1 MQRKLFFGTVIL
13 LLPLLSF
20 AQTTGVTG
28 TMYDAVTKAPLAFVS
43 VTLNGTNT
51 GTNTG
56 TVTDI
61 DGHFFLD
68 KLSANALLM
77 ISYIGYKTREYRL
90 EKTGATVNIFIEPAD
105 NQLENVV
112 VSTNENPAHRII
124 KLLQRNKKRNDP
136 EQQPTFTYNAYTI
149 AALSAGDRFWNM
161 NRRDGSKQKSP
172 VPQMEQMNKQM
183 DKLVKTSKDTSGNS
197 LGSKLGKRFKENYL
211 MLTESYTRRIYKFPG
226 QTKETVLATKFS
238 GLKNATFGVT
248 TSDFQPFGFY
258 KDYLV
263 MNNVNFLSPVI
274 EGSINIYKFRLKE
287 RIPHEKDTTYI
298 ISFEPRAGKN
308 FKGLKGLIYI
318 NSDGYAIENIIASP
332 ADEKGMIFTFRVQ
345 QKYERVKDKWFP
357 AQLNSTLSQ
366 KDLRTDSVLLFW
378 DCRSYITNVDFGKRF
393 TKADFSDVKL
403 EYHPQAG
410 KRADSTWRIMR
421 TDSLNEKG
429 IITYQTYEMLP
440 AKYKNMIEKVNKA
453 FQILSLEGI
462 PLGKVDIP
470 FKYLISGINKY
481 ESFRIGA
488 GLQTNPSFSKWFSV
502 GGFAGY
508 GLRDK
513 AFKYGG
519 NIQVNIDQRTN
530 TSIRFDYSRD
540 IAEPGNVDYFVRNG
554 SVFSS
559 QSLRNF
565 QRSRMDSIEQFKIN
579 FSTKIH
585 PSIQSDIWLMNEE
598 RNPAGYEYEYSNA
611 GENLRSF
618 KNTELGIGFRF
629 TRGESFTRMGRARL
643 RTKPATTE
651 LLVQLSKGFKDVLN
665 GDLDYT
671 KAAIR
676 FRHSF
681 KFKRFGK
688 LAVQLEA
695 GQVWGDVPYSYL
707 LNTRATKSG
716 KLSVYVPDHFQTVG
730 LYEFISDRTVSL
742 FLEHNFGNL
751 LFKPKN
757 ISVRPEIFFIQNISY
772 GSLDNAAAH
781 KLLAFKVPKKG
792 LFESGLMIKNIYRRS
807 LYSFAYIGIGGG
819 IFYRYGYY
827 ALPKSA
833 DNWAFKWGFTISF

>member
-1 MQRKLFFGTVIL
+1 MQRRFFSGLFIL
-13 LLPLLSF
+13 LLPFLSF
-20 AQTTGVTG
+20 AQTSGIAG
-28 TMYDAVTKAPLAFVS
+28 TIYDAVTKAPLAFVS
-43 VTLNGTNT
+43 VTLK

-61 DGHFFLD
+61 DGHFALD
-68 KLSANALLM
+68 KLPANAILL
-77 ISYIGYKTREYRL
+77 ISYIGYKNKEYRL
-90 EKTGATVNIFIEPAD
+90 EKNVAPASIFIEPAD
-105 NQLENVV
+105 GQLESVI

-136 EQQPTFTYNAYTI
+136 EQQPSFKYNAYTI
-149 AALSAGDRFWNM
+149 AALATGDRFWNM
-161 NRRDGSKQKSP
+161 NRSDSNKQKNP
-172 VPQMEQMNKQM
+172 VPQMQQMDKQM
-183 DKLVKTSKDTSGNS
+183 DKLVKTSKDTNS

-211 MLTESYTRRIYKFPG
+211 MLTESYTERIYKFPG

-263 MNNVNFLSPVI
+263 MNNVSFVSPVI
-274 EGSINIYKFRLKE
+274 EGSINMYKFRLKE
-287 RIPHEKDTTYI
+287 RIPHENDTTYI

-332 ADEKGMIFTFRVQ
+332 ADEKGMIFTFRLQ
-345 QKYERVKDKWFP
+345 QKYERTNGKWFP

-366 KDLRTDSVLLFW
+366 KDLRTDSVLIFW
-378 DCRSYITNVDFGKRF
+378 DCRSYITNVDFGKTF

-410 KRADSTWRIMR
+410 KRADTTWRRMR

-429 IITYQTYEMLP
+429 IITYETYEMLP
-440 AKYKNMIEKVNKA
+440 AKYKNMIEKVNKV

-462 PLGKVDIP
+462 PVGKVDIP
-470 FKYLISGINKY
+470 FKYIISGINKY
-481 ESFRIGA
+481 ESFRIGT
-488 GLQTNPSFSKWFSV
+488 GLQTNPLFSKWFSV

-519 NIQVNIDQRTN
+519 NVQFNIQQRTN
-530 TSIRFDYSRD
+530 TVLRFDYSRD
-540 IAEPGNVDYFVRNG
+540 IAEPGNVDHFVRNG
-554 SVFSS
+554 SVFSN

-565 QRSRMDSIEQFKIN
+565 QRSRFDSVEQFKIN
-579 FSTKIH
+579 FSTKIR
-585 PSIQSDIWLMNEE
+585 PSIQSDIWLLNEL
-598 RNPAGYEYEYSNA
+598 RNPAEYEYEFTNA
-611 GENLRSF
+611 GENFRSF
-618 KNTELGIGFRF
+618 RNTELGIGFRL
-629 TRGESFTRMGRARL
+629 TRGESFTRMGRSKL

-651 LLVQLSKGFKDVLN
+651 LLVQLSKGLNNVLN
-665 GDLDYT
+665 GELDYT
-671 KAAIR
+671 KAAVR
-676 FRHSF
+676 FNHSF
-681 KFKRFGK
+681 KFKRLGK
-688 LAVQLEA
+688 LSFRLEA

-707 LNTRATKSG
+707 FNARATKAG

-730 LYEFISDRTVSL
+730 LYEFASSRTASL

-751 LFKPKN
+751 LFKPTN
-757 ISVRPEIFFIQNISY
+757 ISIRPEIFVVQNISY
-772 GSLDNAAAH
+772 GSLGNAAAH
-781 KLLAFKVPKKG
+781 KLLAFKTPEKG
-792 LFESGLMIKNIYRRS
+792 LFESGIMIKNIYRRS
-807 LYSFAYIGIGGG
+807 LYSLVYIGIGGG
-819 IFYRYGYY
+819 VFYRYGYY
-827 ALPKSA
+827 ALPKNA
-833 DNWAFKWGFTISF
+833 DNWAFKWGFSISF